1 MTQIV
6 GRISFATMLS
16 FIVAGST
23 PALANTVTVL
33 GTASIYQVFGHAG
46 DPGGENSGGPA
57 TDAVLTTFSAGTGN
71 VFTFSATGLVSCC
84 NDPPNISPDGGASS
98 MNITGANG
106 LSSLSGNGNIP
117 LVGVFTTNT
126 DPSVSVAPSALSF
139 DKNAPASLSP
149 LLDQVFYI
157 GDGLS
162 GYNNP
167 AGTSL
172 TFTAPSNATRLYLG
186 VIDAYFFGNTTGYY
200 NDNKGSFTVDV
211 NLNSAVPEPS
221 TWAML
226 ILGFAGLGFMAYRRK
241 SKPALMAA

>member
-1 MTQIV
+1 V
-6 GRISFATMLS
+6 
-16 FIVAGST
+16 T
-23 PALANTVTVL
+23 P
-33 GTASIYQVFGHAG
+33 I
-46 DPGGENSGGPA
+46 P
-57 TDAVLTTFSAGTGN
+57 N

-84 NDPPNISPDGGASS
+84 GDAPNISPDGGASS

-126 DPSVSVAPSALSF
+126 DPFGSVAPSALSF
-139 DKNAPASLSP
+139 DKNAPTSLSP

-172 TFTAPSNATRLYLG
+172 SFTAPSNATRLYLG
-186 VIDAYFFGNTTGYY
+186 VIDAFFFNNTTGFY
-200 NDNKGSFTVDV
+200 NDNLGSFTVNV
-211 NLNSAVPEPS
+211 NLTSVTPGVPEPS

-226 ILGFAGLGFMAYRRK
+226 LLGFAFMAHRRK
-241 SKPALMAA
+241 AKQALMAA